1 MRRPSSRSTAKQ
13 KLPPLK
19 VWLAGGAVL
28 LAVLAAVM
36 RPAAELIAPVQTDF
50 EASLQEQQPII
61 ANESQLLSE
70 VACPESERT
79 AFEALKRQGMA
90 ERAKG
95 QRNRSIS
102 QFRAAFALC
111 AAPEVLIALNNAQIE
126 SEAYSLA
133 VAVPFSGRNAN
144 NAVEMLRGFAQ
155 AQDQINRQGG
165 MGGVPLKLLLIDDG
179 DSEETARSVAIAL
192 ADNPDYANVLGV
204 IGHWSSNVSLRAAAV
219 YGDRQ
224 VLPFITPISTTKE
237 LTDYSPWVFRS
248 TINNRNGT
256 RALARYMLGNW
267 RLRKAAIFYVGGVT
281 YSEEI
286 RQEFKDV
293 VEPVADGEVVA
304 EFDMG
309 AENFRAERS
318 VQQAIAAGA
327 EVILLATD
335 NGAVDRAIAVIAAND
350 NQLKVLGDLANL
362 YTPKTLTEAG
372 DAAAGLVMAVAWDI
386 DAAPNTAF
394 VQTSKDLWRGPV
406 NYVTAMSYDAV
417 IAMTTAIE
425 ASVET
430 GAPTRSGVQKALSDP
445 DFTIRGASSVPA
457 RFVRGD
463 RQARVQLVEVVK
475 TSPQAEGA
483 SKLDFVP
490 ILSVASGE

>member
-1 MRRPSSRSTAKQ
+1 MRRSSAKQ
-13 KLPPLK
+13 TLPRLK
-19 VWLAGGAVL
+19 VWLAGGAIL
-28 LAVLAAVM
+28 LAILAAVT
-36 RPAAELIAPVQTDF
+36 RPSEEPTVPIQTDF

-61 ANESQLLSE
+61 VNESQLLSE
-70 VACPESERT
+70 VACPENERT

-95 QRNRSIS
+95 ENKRSIS
-102 QFRAAFALC
+102 QFQAAFALC
-111 AAPEVLIALNNAQIE
+111 AAPEALIALNNAQIGN
-126 SEAYSLA
+126 EAAYALA
-133 VAVPFSGRNAN
+133 VSVPFSGKNAN

-155 AQDQINRQGG
+155 AQGQINRQGG
-165 MGGVPLKLLLIDDG
+165 IDGVPLKLLLIDDG
-179 DSEETARSVAIAL
+179 DREETARSVAIAL
-192 ADNPDYANVLGV
+192 ADNPDYADVLGIV
-204 IGHWSSNVSLRAAAV
+204 GHWSSDVSLRAAAV
-219 YGDRQ
+219 YRDRQ
-224 VLPFITPISTTKE
+224 ALPFITPISTTKE
-237 LTDYSPWVFRS
+237 LTGYSPWVFRS
-248 TINNRNGT
+248 TINNRNGAQ
-256 RALARYMLGNW
+256 ALARYMLENW
-267 RLRKAAIFYVGGVT
+267 RLKKAAIFYVGGVT

-293 VEPVADGEVVA
+293 VEPVPDGEIVA
-304 EFDMG
+304 EFDMS

-318 VQQAIAAGA
+318 VQQAIEAGA
-327 EVILLATD
+327 EVILLATN

-350 NQLKVLGDLANL
+350 NRLKVLGDLANL

-417 IAMTTAIE
+417 IAMATAIE
-425 ASVET
+425 A
-430 GAPTRSGVQKALSDP
+430 GAEKGKPTRAGVQKALSDP
-445 DFTIRGASSVPA
+445 DFTVRGASSVPA

-475 TSPQAEGA
+475 TSPQSEGP

-490 ILSVASGE
+490 ILSVPSGE

>member
-1 MRRPSSRSTAKQ
+1 MRRSSAKQ
-13 KLPPLK
+13 TLPRLK
-19 VWLAGGAVL
+19 VWLAGGAIS
-28 LAVLAAVM
+28 LAILAAVT
-36 RPAAELIAPVQTDF
+36 RPSEEPIVPIQTDF

-61 ANESQLLSE
+61 VNESQLLSE

-95 QRNRSIS
+95 ENKRSIS
-102 QFRAAFALC
+102 QFQAAFALC
-111 AAPEVLIALNNAQIE
+111 AAPEVLIALNNAQIGN
-126 SEAYSLA
+126 EAAYALA
-133 VAVPFSGRNAN
+133 VSVPFSGKNAN

-155 AQDQINRQGG
+155 AQAQINRQGG
-165 MGGVPLKLLLIDDG
+165 IDGVPLKLLLIDDG
-179 DSEETARSVAIAL
+179 DREETAKSVAIAL
-192 ADNPDYANVLGV
+192 ADNPDHADVLGI
-204 IGHWSSNVSLRAAAV
+204 IGHWSSDVSLRAAAV
-219 YGDRQ
+219 YGDRKA
-224 VLPFITPISTTKE
+224 LPFITPISTTKE

-256 RALARYMLGNW
+256 RALARYMLENW
-267 RLRKAAIFYVGGVT
+267 RLKKAAIFYVGEVA

-293 VEPVADGEVVA
+293 VEPVPDGEVVA

-318 VQQAIAAGA
+318 VQQAIEAGA
-327 EVILLATD
+327 EVILLATN
-335 NGAVDRAIAVIAAND
+335 NGAVDQAIAVIAAND
-350 NQLKVLGDLANL
+350 NRLKILGDLANL

-417 IAMTTAIE
+417 IAMATAIE
-425 ASVET
+425 ASAEK
-430 GAPTRSGVQKALSDP
+430 GKPTRAGVQKVLSDP
-445 DFTIRGASSVPA
+445 DFTVRGASSVPA

-475 TSPQAEGA
+475 TSPQAEGP